1 MLTVSTVSDVVARLA
16 HRTRPENAAPWD
28 PVGLQLGDPAASV
41 ETVAVCHEVTQAV
54 VDALQQRRADL
65 VVTYHPLLF
74 AKTNHLLAGRSA
86 EARAF
91 SLIQLNVNL
100 LVAHTDFDAMTGG
113 TADALADVFKLRN
126 TIPLGDDADDSAL
139 PIGRYGDFEGSL
151 AVVDA
156 MAADVFGSSGLRI
169 SGDPSHDIER
179 LAVVPGSGSD
189 FIDQAAEV
197 ADAIVTG
204 DVGHHRVVRALD
216 LGLAVVD
223 PGHIATE
230 RPGMSALVS
239 MVAEVTDVDV
249 VDLTDLDPSTWV

>member
-1 MLTVSTVSDVVARLA
+1 MLIVTTVADVVARLA
-16 HRTRPENAAPWD
+16 DRTRPENASSWD
-28 PVGLQLGDPAASV
+28 PVGLQLGDPGASV
-41 ETVAVCHEVTQAV
+41 ETVAVCHEVTQEV
-54 VDALQQRRADL
+54 VDALRQQRADL

-74 AKTNHLLAGRSA
+74 AKTNHLLAGKSA

-91 SLIQLNVNL
+91 SLIQLEVNL
-100 LVAHTDFDAMTGG
+100 LVTHTDFDRMTGG
-113 TADALADVFKLRN
+113 AADALASVFKLRN
-126 TIPLGDDADDSAL
+126 TMPLGDDGDDVAPS
-139 PIGRYGDFEGSL
+139 IGRYGDFEGSL

-156 MAADVFGSSGLRI
+156 IAADAFGSSGLRI

-230 RPGMSALVS
+230 RPGMRALVS
-239 MVAEVTDVDV
+239 MVAEVAGVDV